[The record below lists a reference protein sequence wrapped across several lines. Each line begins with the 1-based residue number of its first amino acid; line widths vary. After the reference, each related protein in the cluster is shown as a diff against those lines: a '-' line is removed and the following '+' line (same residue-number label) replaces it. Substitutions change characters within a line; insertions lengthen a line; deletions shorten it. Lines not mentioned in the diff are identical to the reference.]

1 VHHRTVV
8 PEITRKQVRAQVAT
22 YEKSAVGVKGRAA
35 MDMKFCLAFQ
45 REALSVPVTRRVL
58 GDILRAVGVDED
70 SVSDILL
77 AATEACSNVLRHGG
91 PRATGYAVVVTIGTT
106 RCVVEVSENW
116 NSSRGVPAD
125 DGFRLAGRLG
135 GRRLPRPAAGLT
147 VRGGRRRTRR
157 AVHEPSWRG
166 GSPAGGPAQGRKAQ
180 RRNDTVHAGRDADI
194 SRLPESGRG
203 LDVMRACVDD
213 VTMRNRPGQGTVV
226 TMRKKIDWSSDSPLA
241 RLRAAS

>member
-1 VHHRTVV
+1 
-8 PEITRKQVRAQVAT
+8 
-22 YEKSAVGVKGRAA
+22 

-91 PRATGYAVVVTIGTT
+91 PRATGYAVVVTIGAT

-116 NSSRGVPAD
+116 KSSRAGAAD
-125 DGFRLAGRLG
+125 DGIRLAGRLG
-135 GRRLPRPAAGLT
+135 GRRLPRPSVGFPA
-147 VRGGRRRTRR
+147 RGGRRRARR
-157 AVHEPSWRG
+157 APHDPSWRG
-166 GSPAGGPAQGRKAQ
+166 GSPAGGPAQGRKSQGRTAPG
-180 RRNDTVHAGRDADI
+180 RNDTVHAGRDADI
-194 SRLPESGRG
+194 SGLAESGRG
-203 LDVMRACVDD
+203 LDIMRACVDD
-213 VTMRNRPGQGTVV
+213 VTLRNRPGQGTVV
-226 TMRKKIDWSSDSPLA
+226 TMRKKIDWASDSPLA

>member
-1 VHHRTVV
+1 
-8 PEITRKQVRAQVAT
+8 
-22 YEKSAVGVKGRAA
+22 

-91 PRATGYAVVVTIGTT
+91 PRAAGYAVVVTIGAT
-106 RCVVEVSENW
+106 RCIVEVSENW
-116 NSSRGVPAD
+116 SRETPAD
-125 DGFRLAGRLG
+125 DGSRRAARLGGRLG
-135 GRRLPRPAAGLT
+135 GRRLPRPADGLA
-147 VRGGRRRTRR
+147 VPGGRRHPRR
-157 AVHEPSWRG
+157 AAHEPSWRG
-166 GSPAGGPAQGRKAQ
+166 GSPAGGPAQGRKMKGRTETLHAS
-180 RRNDTVHAGRDADI
+180 RDTDI

-213 VTMRNRPGQGTVV
+213 VTLRNRPGQGTVV
-226 TMRKKIDWSSDSPLA
+226 TMRKNIDWTSDSALA
-241 RLRAAS
+241 RLRAAV